1 MSTSFQ
7 LPDGFLWGAS
17 TAAHQIEGM
26 NVNSDFWAYEHSGL
40 LPQRFL
46 EASGD
51 ACDSYHRWPEDMDL
65 LAGLGFTDY
74 RFSIEWAR
82 IEPAPGEFSNAEIAH
97 YRRMVEGAV
106 ERGLRP
112 MLTLHHFTCPRWFD
126 EQGGWASED
135 AVELFARFVEA
146 AAPIF
151 ATKVEHICTINEPNM
166 VAGFAALRKAVLR
179 GADWGHAES
188 RKPDEATTV
197 ALIKA
202 HQRVVD
208 VIKRQTPH
216 IKVGWSVAIANY
228 FAIDGGEE
236 KALEIAS
243 RSRNVFVLASEGND
257 WIGVQAYTRVFI
269 GPDGEL
275 PVPKDAQKTLTGWEY
290 YPPALGESIR
300 SVAELV
306 PGTPIIVT
314 ENGIAESDDSVRVAY
329 TSGALAGLRDAVA
342 EGIDVRG
349 YFHWSALDNYEW
361 GSYVPTFGLIAVDR
375 KTFERVPKPSAAW
388 LGAAGRSRSIALAA
402 ERAN

>member
-1 MSTSFQ
+1 MSPNFQ
-7 LPDGFLWGAS
+7 LPEGFLWGAS

-26 NVNSDFWAYEHSGL
+26 NVNSDFWAYEHSGM
-40 LPQRFL
+40 LPERFM
-46 EASGD
+46 ETSGD

-82 IEPAPGEFSNAEIAH
+82 IEPVPGQFSNAEIAH

-126 EQGGWASED
+126 EQGGWESDD

-151 ATKVEHICTINEPNM
+151 ETNVDHICTINEPNM
-166 VAGFAALRKAVLR
+166 VAGFATLRKAVLQGGDGSGMDDR
-179 GADWGHAES
+179 
-188 RKPDEATTV
+188 RPDEATT
-197 ALIKA
+197 ASLIKA
-202 HQRVVD
+202 HQGAVD
-208 VIKRQTPH
+208 VIKRLAPQ
-216 IKVGWSVAIANY
+216 IQVGWSVAIANY
-228 FAIDGGEE
+228 WVVDGGEQ
-236 KALEIAS
+236 KAVDIAS
-243 RSRNVFVLASEGND
+243 RSRDVFVRAAEGND
-257 WIGVQAYTRVFI
+257 WIGVQAYTRVFV
-269 GPDGEL
+269 GPDGPL
-275 PVPKDAQKTLTGWEY
+275 PVPENARKTLTGWEY

-300 SVAELV
+300 SVAHLV
-306 PGTPIIVT
+306 PETPIIVT
-314 ENGIAESDDSVRVAY
+314 ENGIAESDDAVRVAY
-329 TSGALAGLRDAVA
+329 TSGALAGLRDAAA

-375 KTFERVPKPSAAW
+375 KTFERTPKPSAAW
-388 LGAAGRSRSIALAA
+388 LGAAGRSRSIALSA
-402 ERAN
+402 ESAN